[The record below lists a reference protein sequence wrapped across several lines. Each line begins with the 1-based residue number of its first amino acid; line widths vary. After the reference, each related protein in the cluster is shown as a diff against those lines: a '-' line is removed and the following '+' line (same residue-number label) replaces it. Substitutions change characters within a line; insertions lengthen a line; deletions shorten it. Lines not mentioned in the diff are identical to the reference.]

1 LFGADGGANK
11 PSADLPNLEDIK
23 PNLTDNEDD
32 LIDVDLTF
40 KKRIKIS

>member
-1 LFGADGGANK
+1 M
-11 PSADLPNLEDIK
+11 DLPNIEDIK

-40 KKRIKIS
+40 RKKMKIS